1 MTAVLMAN
9 IKEAGYSKEE
19 PILKNIHFSIA
30 RGELVGL
37 IGPNGAGKSSTIKS
51 LLGII
56 DYFDGKIEMK
66 DYAYIPE
73 RPIFYDGLTL
83 WEHIHFLYSTL
94 DVDEQIF
101 YSQVNRL
108 LQSFQME
115 EAAYRYPKSFSKGMQ
130 QKAMI
135 LLAFLQRSSVY
146 IIDEPFI
153 GLDPKVTKTLLELI
167 QREKDRGA
175 VILMSTHVLDT
186 AEKICDRFLLL
197 SNGTL
202 IAQGTLADIRRRSQ
216 LPNGSLFICI
226 MSCNEHEGG
235 LKKGRIR

>member
-1 MTAVLMAN
+1 
-9 IKEAGYSKEE
+9 
-19 PILKNIHFSIA
+19 
-30 RGELVGL
+30 
-37 IGPNGAGKSSTIKS
+37 
-51 LLGII
+51 
-56 DYFDGKIEMK
+56 
-66 DYAYIPE
+66 
-73 RPIFYDGLTL
+73 
-83 WEHIHFLYSTL
+83 
-94 DVDEQIF
+94 
-101 YSQVNRL
+101 
-108 LQSFQME
+108 ME
-115 EAAYRYPKSFSKGMQ
+115 EAAYRYPESFSKGMQ

-175 VILMSTHVLDT
+175 AILMSTHVLDT

-216 LPNGSLFICI
+216 LPNGSLFV
-226 MSCNEHEGG
+226 
-235 LKKGRIR
+235 